1 MPSSD
6 PPRHRCSTALLFLL
20 LLGFSFAAADDA
32 SWTED
37 STLESP
43 GCTNK
48 FQMVKILNWVDGVE
62 SNDFLTGLTAQFGES
77 LPSDAG
83 QGVRSPVAF
92 VRPLD
97 SCSNLS
103 SRLDGSIAL
112 SIRGNCAFTEKA
124 KHAEAAGASALLV
137 INDKEDLDEMGC
149 MEKDTSL
156 NVSIPVLMISKS
168 SGDALN
174 KSMVDNKSV
183 ELLLYAPSRPAVDLT
198 AGLLLLMAVGTVVV
212 ASLWSDLTDPD
223 QANESYSI
231 LAKEFTGVG
240 TRKDDPEK
248 EILDISVTGAVFFI
262 VTASIFLLLLFYFMS
277 SWFVWVLTI
286 FFCIGGMQVTSCRIL
301 RLNLCLSFPISL
313 TKCGCCF
320 SGKWR
325 HLGRRSVKLPLLGTM
340 SWMSL
345 LVNIFCLAFAVFW
358 FVKRHTSYA
367 WAGQDILVK
376 LPFLHA
382 VNAFRSHSSQCLM
395 IALYFSLWNIHFAH
409 CWQGICLMITAL
421 QVVRLPNIKVA
432 TVLLC
437 CAFVYDIFWVFISP
451 LIFHESVMIVVAQ
464 GDSSSGESIP
474 MLLRIPRFFDPWGG
488 YDMIGFGDILFPGLL
503 ISFASRYCK
512 RLLCLLLT
520 YLGLYLMDGH
530 GQPALLYIVPC
541 TLGNNTRSS
550 SLAVILGLVRGELK
564 ELWNY
569 GIEESESNT
578 PEDTLPVA

>member
-1 MPSSD
+1 MSSFD
-6 PPRHRCSTALLFLL
+6 PPIHRYSVVVLFLL
-20 LLGFSFAAADDA
+20 LLVFTVASADDV
-32 SWTED
+32 SWTDD
-37 STLESP
+37 SGGLESP
-43 GCTNK
+43 GCSNK
-48 FQMVKILNWVDGVE
+48 FQMVKVLNWVDGVE
-62 SNDFLTGLTAQFGES
+62 GESITGLTAQFGAS
-77 LPSDAG
+77 VPSDAD
-83 QGVRSPVAF
+83 QSFRFPAAF
-92 VRPLD
+92 VGPLD

-103 SRLDGSIAL
+103 SRFDGHIAL
-112 SIRGNCAFTEKA
+112 SIRGNCAFTDKA

-156 NVSIPVLMISKS
+156 NVSIPVLMISKA

-174 KSMVDNKSV
+174 KSMVDKKSV
-183 ELLLYAPSRPAVDLT
+183 ELLLYAPKRPVVDLT

-231 LAKEFTGVG
+231 LAKEFATG

-286 FFCIGGMQVTSCRIL
+286 FFCIGGMQGMHNIITAVIL
-301 RLNLCLSFPISL
+301 R
-313 TKCGCCF
+313 KC
-320 SGKWR
+320 R
-325 HLGRRSVKLPLLGTM
+325 HLGRKSVNLPLLGTM
-340 SWMSL
+340 SVMSL
-345 LVNIFCLAFAVFW
+345 IVNIVCLAFAVFW
-358 FVKRHTSYA
+358 FVKRHTSYS
-367 WAGQDILVK
+367 WVGQDIL
-376 LPFLHA
+376 
-382 VNAFRSHSSQCLM
+382 
-395 IALYFSLWNIHFAH
+395 
-409 CWQGICLMITAL
+409 GICLMITAL

-503 ISFASRYCK
+503 ISFASRYDKIKK
-512 RLLCLLLT
+512 RVVVNGYFLWLTIGYGIGLLLT

-541 TLGNNTRSS
+541 TLG
-550 SLAVILGLVRGELK
+550 LVVILGLIRGELK

-569 GIEESESNT
+569 GIEESESHT
-578 PEDTLPVA
+578 PEDPLPAA

>member
-1 MPSSD
+1 MSSFD
-6 PPRHRCSTALLFLL
+6 PPNHRYSALVLILL
-20 LLGFSFAAADDA
+20 LLGFSVAAADDV

-37 STLESP
+37 SSLESP

-48 FQMVKILNWVDGVE
+48 FQMVKVLNWVDGVE
-62 SNDFLTGLTAQFGES
+62 GDFLTGLTAQFGAA
-77 LPSDAG
+77 LPSVPDQAL
-83 QGVRSPVAF
+83 RFPAAF
-92 VRPLD
+92 VDPLD
-97 SCSNLS
+97 SCSHLS
-103 SRLDGSIAL
+103 SRLDGHIAL

-174 KSMVDNKSV
+174 KSMVDNKNV
-183 ELLLYAPSRPAVDLT
+183 ELLLYAPKRPAVDLT

-212 ASLWSDLTDPD
+212 ASLWSELTDPD

-231 LAKEFTGVG
+231 LAKDVSSAG

-286 FFCIGGMQVTSCRIL
+286 FFCIGGMQGMHNIIMAVIL
-301 RLNLCLSFPISL
+301 R
-313 TKCGCCF
+313 KC
-320 SGKWR
+320 R
-325 HLGRRSVKLPLLGTM
+325 HLARKSVKLPLLGTM
-340 SWMSL
+340 SVLSL
-345 LVNIFCLAFAVFW
+345 LVNIVCLAFAVFW
-358 FVKRHTSYA
+358 FIKRHTSYS
-367 WAGQDILVK
+367 WVGQDIL
-376 LPFLHA
+376 
-382 VNAFRSHSSQCLM
+382 
-395 IALYFSLWNIHFAH
+395 
-409 CWQGICLMITAL
+409 GICLMITAL

-464 GDSSSGESIP
+464 GDSSTGESIP

-503 ISFASRYCK
+503 ISFASRVSFSTILSSNPLPRLILAPLFDLRYDKIKK
-512 RLLCLLLT
+512 RVISNGYFLWLTIGYGIGLLLT
-520 YLGLYLMDGH
+520 YLG
-530 GQPALLYIVPC
+530 
-541 TLGNNTRSS
+541 
-550 SLAVILGLVRGELK
+550 LAVILGLVRGELK

-569 GIEESESNT
+569 GIEESESHT
-578 PEDTLPVA
+578 PEDPMPVA

>member
-1 MPSSD
+1 MSSFV
-6 PPRHRCSTALLFLL
+6 PPTLRRHRCFSVVSILL
-20 LLGFSFAAADDA
+20 LLSLSVVAADDV
-32 SWTED
+32 SWTGD
-37 STLESP
+37 SGLETP

-48 FQMVKILNWVDGVE
+48 FQMVKVLNWVDGVE
-62 SNDFLTGLTAQFGES
+62 GDFLTGLTAQFGAS
-77 LPSDAG
+77 LPSAAD
-83 QGVRSPVAF
+83 QSVRFPAAF
-92 VRPLD
+92 VDPLD

-103 SRLDGSIAL
+103 SRLDGHIAL

-124 KHAEAAGASALLV
+124 KHAQAAGASALLV

-149 MEKDTSL
+149 MEKDASL

-174 KSMVDNKSV
+174 RSMVDKKIV
-183 ELLLYAPSRPAVDLT
+183 ELLLYAPNRPTVDFT
-198 AGLLLLMAVGTVVV
+198 AGLLLLMAVGTVV
-212 ASLWSDLTDPD
+212 
-223 QANESYSI
+223 
-231 LAKEFTGVG
+231 EFSGAG

-286 FFCIGGMQVTSCRIL
+286 FFCIGGMQGMHNIIMAVLL
-301 RLNLCLSFPISL
+301 R
-313 TKCGCCF
+313 KC
-320 SGKWR
+320 R
-325 HLGRRSVKLPLLGTM
+325 HLSRKSVKLPLLGTM

-345 LVNIFCLAFAVFW
+345 LVNILCVAFAVFW
-358 FVKRHTSYA
+358 FVERHTSYS
-367 WAGQDILVK
+367 WVGQDIL
-376 LPFLHA
+376 
-382 VNAFRSHSSQCLM
+382 
-395 IALYFSLWNIHFAH
+395 
-409 CWQGICLMITAL
+409 GICLMITAL

-503 ISFASRYCK
+503 ISFASRYDKIKK
-512 RLLCLLLT
+512 RVIANGYFLWLTIGYGIGLLLT

-541 TLGNNTRSS
+541 TLG
-550 SLAVILGLVRGELK
+550 LAVILGLVRGELK

-569 GIEESESNT
+569 GVDESESHT
-578 PEDTLPVA
+578 PEDPLPVA

>member
-1 MPSSD
+1 MSSFD
-6 PPRHRCSTALLFLL
+6 PPNHRYSALVLILL
-20 LLGFSFAAADDA
+20 LLGFSVAAADDV

-37 STLESP
+37 SSLESP

-48 FQMVKILNWVDGVE
+48 FQMVKVLNWVDGVE
-62 SNDFLTGLTAQFGES
+62 GDFLTGLTAQFGAA
-77 LPSDAG
+77 LPSVPDQAL
-83 QGVRSPVAF
+83 RFPAAF
-92 VRPLD
+92 VDPLD
-97 SCSNLS
+97 SCSHLS
-103 SRLDGSIAL
+103 SRLDGHIAL

-174 KSMVDNKSV
+174 KSMVDNKNV
-183 ELLLYAPSRPAVDLT
+183 ELLLYAPKRPAVDLT

-212 ASLWSDLTDPD
+212 ASLWSELTDPD

-231 LAKEFTGVG
+231 LAKVYQRIVDVSSAG

-286 FFCIGGMQVTSCRIL
+286 FFCIGGMQGMHNIIMAVIL
-301 RLNLCLSFPISL
+301 R
-313 TKCGCCF
+313 KC
-320 SGKWR
+320 R
-325 HLGRRSVKLPLLGTM
+325 HLARKSVKLPLLGTM
-340 SWMSL
+340 SVLSL
-345 LVNIFCLAFAVFW
+345 LVNIVCLAFAVFW
-358 FVKRHTSYA
+358 FIKRHTSYS
-367 WAGQDILVK
+367 WVGQDIL
-376 LPFLHA
+376 
-382 VNAFRSHSSQCLM
+382 
-395 IALYFSLWNIHFAH
+395 
-409 CWQGICLMITAL
+409 GICLMITAL

-464 GDSSSGESIP
+464 GDSSTGESIP

-503 ISFASRYCK
+503 ISFASRYDKIKK
-512 RLLCLLLT
+512 RVISNGYFLWLTIGYGIGLLLT

-541 TLGNNTRSS
+541 TLG
-550 SLAVILGLVRGELK
+550 LAVILGLVRGELK

-569 GIEESESNT
+569 GIEESESHT
-578 PEDTLPVA
+578 PEDPMPVA

>member
-1 MPSSD
+1 MSSSD
-6 PPRHRCSTALLFLL
+6 PPRHRCSAVVLVITLL
-20 LLGFSFAAADDA
+20 LIGFSVAAADDA

-37 STLESP
+37 SSLETP

-62 SNDFLTGLTAQFGES
+62 SNDFFTGLTAQFGES
-77 LPSDAG
+77 LPSDAD

-92 VRPLD
+92 VHPLD

-103 SRLDGSIAL
+103 SRLDGRIAL

-174 KSMVDNKSV
+174 RSMVDNKSV

-231 LAKEFTGVG
+231 LAKEITGAG

-286 FFCIGGMQVTSCRIL
+286 FFCIGGMQGMHNIITAVLL
-301 RLNLCLSFPISL
+301 R
-313 TKCGCCF
+313 
-320 SGKWR
+320 KWR
-325 HLGRRSVKLPLLGTM
+325 NLGRRSVKLPLLGTM

-345 LVNIFCLAFAVFW
+345 LVNIFCLSFAVFW

-367 WAGQDILVK
+367 WAGQDIL
-376 LPFLHA
+376 
-382 VNAFRSHSSQCLM
+382 
-395 IALYFSLWNIHFAH
+395 
-409 CWQGICLMITAL
+409 GICLMITAL

-503 ISFASRYCK
+503 ISFASRYDKIKK
-512 RLLCLLLT
+512 RVISSGYFLWLTIGYGVGLLLT

-541 TLGNNTRSS
+541 TLG
-550 SLAVILGLVRGELK
+550 LAVILGLVRGELK

-569 GIEESESNT
+569 GTEESESDT
-578 PEDTLPVA
+578 PEDPLPVA